1 MRTLLTF
8 ITAALLLAGSA
19 TRALAQDLD
28 ITNAR
33 VIVGNGTVLE
43 KGAIVV
49 KGGRIASVGPMASNV
64 PAGARTID
72 AKGMT
77 VMPGFIDGH
86 RHIIGGNTDQW
97 FKEQAAVRMQ
107 EFLEAGYT

>member
-1 MRTLLTF
+1 MMMGLMKMLSAF
-8 ITAALLLAGSA
+8 VIGLITVSPGAAS
-19 TRALAQDLD
+19 AQDLV

-33 VIVGNGTVLE
+33 VIVGNGTVIE
-43 KGAIVV
+43 KGSLVIRS
-49 KGGRIASVGPMASNV
+49 GRIASVGTTAPNP

-72 AKGMT
+72 AKGMS

-107 EFLEAGYT
+107 EFLEA